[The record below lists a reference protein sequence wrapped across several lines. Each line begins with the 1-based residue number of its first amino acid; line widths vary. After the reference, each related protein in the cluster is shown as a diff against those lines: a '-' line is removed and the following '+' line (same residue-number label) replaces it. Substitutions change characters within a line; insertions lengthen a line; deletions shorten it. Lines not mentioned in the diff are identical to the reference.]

1 MKLSNPRSILTMA
14 VLLHM
19 VVKLQRDSQGVASA
33 ASPSYILIK
42 EPTSVQI
49 EIDFTASPFS
59 LPEALS

>member
-19 VVKLQRDSQGVASA
+19 VVKLQRDSQGAASA
-33 ASPSYILIK
+33 ASPSYNLTK
-42 EPTSVQI
+42 QPTSVQI
-49 EIDFTASPFS
+49 EMDLAASPFS